1 MANGGSIKYSVGFNV
16 DKTGLNQMKAS
27 LQELLNLTKQDL
39 IKINGKATDAE
50 LDKIK
55 KSAKEVESALERAF
69 NPNLG
74 TLNVSKFN
82 QELKKLDV
90 NRIYR
95 DFSMAGQAGRNAFRN
110 ITSDILTTNMQLKQT
125 HTLLD
130 NMATTMAN
138 TIKWGVASSIMNTFT
153 GSVQQ
158 AYGYV
163 KNLDS
168 SLNDIRIVTNKS
180 ADEMAKFAI
189 QANKAAK
196 ELGAST
202 TSYTDASLIYY
213 QQGLTDAEV
222 AARAEVTLKAAN
234 VTGQS
239 ADAVSEQLTAV
250 WNGYK
255 VSAEEAEFYIDKLA
269 AVAATTASDLEELSV
284 GMSKV
289 ASAANLMG
297 VDVDQLNAQLA
308 TIVSVTRQAPESV
321 GTALKTIYARMG
333 DIEAGLDGETS
344 LDNYT
349 EKMAQMG
356 YDVLDANGK
365 LRDMGEVIEEIG
377 NNWKNMSREQQ
388 ISLSQTVAGTRQYN
402 NLLALFDNWDMYT
415 KAIET
420 SSNAAGT
427 LQEQQDIYMDRTVAH
442 LQQLRTAT
450 EDLYDSLFE
459 TKSFNNLLDGI
470 TGAVDLLG
478 NFADAIGG
486 GGNALLL
493 LGTIGTQVFSK
504 HIASGL
510 ATTIMNFQTAKENAT
525 QLSAEMEILN
535 QFDNTN
541 IDDSR
546 TQRLIEMK
554 RQQLDLTKS
563 LTIEERNI
571 SNEFIKQQN
580 ELYKEQDALQS
591 RLSSAEEL
599 YARVSGNT
607 IDLST
612 KSARD
617 SFAGINGDKG
627 TIDIEIDAM
636 ESLQQGIRDT
646 DVAYQDLHRTLI
658 QINRG
663 KAQSA
668 DLDDVA
674 FDNLKNQ
681 MDAAIDF
688 SNLKQANEK
697 DQRALNIAID
707 EYNKITNNGTN
718 IQKTNSKHIE
728 AMGAVQIA
736 YKNAVNHTT
745 EALKRTKQEILS
757 YDKSVENNQVHIE
770 TLTQR
775 WNNFI
780 KTINLRNNIQQFT
793 TLLGKIGQITSGI
806 RILSQ
811 VTEIWNNQ
819 DLSTGEK
826 ILQLTTS
833 LTMGLPMLIN
843 GVVGTIDIFNKL
855 NTTFKNTALLSQLV
869 NNIHF
874 KSIAI
879 SKAKTAQDAIA
890 LVLEQAG
897 IKLTKEEIKNLDI
910 HNARKIIKDKLSKKE
925 IQNNVAIQAST
936 KLNIIAREQE
946 NISLAKTIALKL
958 KDLALTAGPYL
969 LAIGAV
975 AGAVWLTV
983 KAYNAEADAAE
994 KAREKQ
1000 QELAESYKETKQA
1013 YDDLK
1018 SSLDKYENAKKSLD
1032 EMVEGTREWRDAVQ
1046 EVNSQVLDLIQKYPE
1061 LASAVENSNG
1071 VLSLN
1076 EDAYQQVLDTKFN
1089 QAQSQYRASLQG
1101 TNVANDAKITADAVK
1116 TARELNK
1123 IIQQDNS
1130 TSSYAA
1136 VSGASTYGSPTTQQG
1151 YIQESTSAAT
1161 VTGEQLAKVIDLTL
1175 QDSSLLGDENNFINA
1190 VTSAGVAS
1198 EEVAKALFDSQSD
1211 WKELSTQ
1218 IAANNEINKNLAQ
1231 NKYSSYLSTNKELQ
1245 ENDTYKAYQGL
1256 VTSILASKELNDTTV
1271 KSTATSKIAELS
1283 KADKRAQYQELTGV
1297 SDEELAD
1304 TNIKEITEFLIQ
1316 EEVTRLIAEN
1326 ADGILADIQQLTK
1339 SENGKNV
1346 ATFLQSGVNGF
1357 SPEQITEL
1365 EGLSE
1370 QSLTGLY
1377 DHYQDIFKEKG
1388 YADAEA
1394 FVKAFQKGLEEYDPK
1409 IYWENQLTQIRAELE
1424 DFGSS
1429 ISTLI
1434 SGGELSDD
1442 QNKALDELESKYTD
1456 LAAIQDRSS
1465 SAYLERLIQIREA
1478 LEEEQILAE
1487 QAIENAKIDELAD
1500 IKISADTNEFE
1511 EALVEIAEQDY
1522 EVLVA
1527 VKADVQSDFDA
1538 VTGVMSEM
1546 EEMASKIG
1554 DNFIVAASD
1563 LEELNDAFP
1572 GILNGIKYLND
1583 GTVQLSQES
1592 VKAAM
1597 DAAEAEVAADTQKTI
1612 QKFENQKKE
1621 LEGKRDA
1628 ARAIA
1633 NIAHKIV
1640 QGEATAADSQAQI
1653 TQALNTLKSE
1663 SSAEVSEQEQKDG
1676 INVAEQAAVSS
1687 ASMADNYG
1695 RAYQS
1700 MAEDSAKFAE
1710 IAQANLKA
1718 AEGKGS
1724 VVSAS
1729 GYTFNS
1735 FSANSD
1741 FGTVATSDKA
1751 DLTQYNNFEDNAINW
1766 EDVAT
1771 YYDNLA
1777 NSYDEALNNII
1788 GKQAELLGASTDFAK
1803 KASNISKGHG
1813 SDGSKSE
1820 KDKMDLIKDKVDIY
1834 HDLNLE
1840 IKNLSNEMNKLGKQE
1855 KKLFGRDLIDNLNE
1869 QLSIL
1874 QHQTEA
1880 YQDKIDLAKKEA
1892 SMYRS
1897 NLASQGIT
1905 FDSDGNVSNYIAAMQ
1920 GKQNYLN
1927 SLISKYN
1934 SMSETEQKNFKST
1947 IEQAKKDYDQFQKDM
1962 EYYENLM
1969 SETIPGLEEEIQDA
1983 LDKQIE
1989 IQIQKFTMEVEIR
2002 LDMAEA
2008 ERDWNEF
2015 KKKVID
2021 DIDEDDIL
2029 GNAMAKMLD
2038 FSSYYKDNG
2047 KGVVEVLTRQVND
2060 TLEQLRQIDETGT
2073 SSVYGDNKSQAMED
2087 LQTYYTELMSQ
2098 LEDVHDLVDEIRES
2112 YLDMIDEANEK
2123 FDEQIDRYETISD
2136 LIEHNMSVIELLN
2149 GDDAYDSMDK
2159 YYKMQEQ
2166 NNLKQLDF
2174 HRQEVDFWKEKME
2187 AEEEGSEAWEAYREN
2202 WQAAVTD
2209 LNEAVEKSV
2218 EDLIAKYQNTV
2229 NSIFDDLNSKLTDGK
2244 GLDYIGEE
2252 WDLINKN
2259 ADQYLDTV
2267 NSIFAVQ
2274 ELENKYLDALDNT
2287 DSISAQNKLNDLM
2300 NEQLE
2305 MLREKEKLTQYDVD
2319 RANALY
2325 EIALKEIALQDAQQ
2339 SKSQMRLRRDAQG
2352 NYSYQF
2358 VSDQDA
2364 IGQAEDELAA
2374 AQNSL
2379 YNMDKDQYR
2388 ANLDEIYEVY
2398 VEFQEK
2404 LNELYL
2410 DNTLSD
2416 IEREEQKK
2424 LLVEQYGE
2432 LINGLVEQNED
2443 IRLNLQESALM
2454 ELAEFQDTIL
2464 MEELIPQ
2471 WDSGVQAM
2479 TDKFAGEGGFIP
2491 TCQDSL
2497 IELDEAT
2504 KDYEGS
2510 LEDLE
2515 DTAGISFDE
2524 IEDGLDTN
2532 IDLTYEFIDANDEL
2546 INKYDE
2552 QIGAI
2557 QNVQDELDYLIS
2569 KYDSAKQAAEAATEA
2584 AYKYWQIQQELAAG
2598 YQGSVPGYSR
2608 GGGGDYSG
2616 GGYGGSSGNG
2626 SGSGSGKGSG
2636 SDGSGGGSGKYS
2648 GYYFVKTGD
2657 GRDGQKFTVKDNNG
2671 KTVALSISYSEV
2683 QKRFPGIPRM
2693 GEFNTGGYTGEWTN
2707 GDRDGRLAFLHQ
2719 KELVLNSEDTENI
2732 LSAVNVVRS
2741 IGGLLS
2747 SLKTSMNNRI
2757 AGLTSKFS
2765 RGNDV
2770 SNNGMTIEQKVS
2782 IEAKFEGQTE
2792 SSQIETAL
2800 MNLVNYASQHAY
2812 DTKR

>member
-1 MANGGSIKYSVGFNV
+1 MANGGSIRYSVGFDVNSA
-16 DKTGLNQMKAS
+16 DLNQLKAS
-27 LQELLNLTKQDL
+27 LQAIQKQASQVSGTGKLQKEFKEASEAAKKLEQILNSSWNSKLQQF
-39 IKINGKATDAE
+39 N
-50 LDKIK
+50 LDKVNQGINK
-55 KSAKEVESALERAF
+55 TYGSVKQLKAEMEKGGAAGTAAF
-69 NPNLG
+69 NQIASAMLNTNL
-74 TLNVSKFN
+74 
-82 QELKKLDV
+82 
-90 NRIYR
+90 
-95 DFSMAGQAGRNAFRN
+95 
-110 ITSDILTTNMQLKQT
+110 QLKQSSK
-125 HTLLD
+125 LLD
-130 NMATTMAN
+130 DMATSFAN
-138 TIKWGVASSIMNTFT
+138 TIKWGISSSVFNSMTSSIQKAWSFT
-153 GSVQQ
+153 
-158 AYGYV
+158 

-168 SLNDIRIVTNKS
+168 SLNDIRIVTDQS
-180 ADEMAKFAI
+180 AESMEEFAVS
-189 QANKAAK
+189 ANKAAK

-202 TSYTDASLIYY
+202 LDYTNAALIYY
-213 QQGLTDAEV
+213 QQGLSAEEV
-222 AARAEVTLKAAN
+222 NARAETTLKAAN
-234 VTGQS
+234 VTGQRGEE
-239 ADAVSEQLTAV
+239 VSEQLTAV

-255 VSAEEAEFYIDKLA
+255 VTAEEAELYVDKLA
-269 AVAATTASDLEELSV
+269 AVAATTASDLQELSV

-308 TIVSVTRQAPESV
+308 TIVSITRQAPESV

-356 YDVLDANGK
+356 YNVLDANGK
-365 LRDMGEVIEEIG
+365 LRDMGEVITEIG
-377 NNWKNMSREQQ
+377 ENWQNMSREQQ
-388 ISLSQTVAGTRQYN
+388 LALSQTVAGTRQYN

-415 KAIET
+415 DALNT
-420 SSNAAGT
+420 SAHAAGT
-427 LQEQQDIYMDRTVAH
+427 LQKQQDIYMESTEAH
-442 LQQLRTAT
+442 LKTLRAETQRTYDLLVDTESINPIIDLFTDALDGVNDFIEGLGGGTTALVYFGSVAANIFNKQIGEGISRQINNIKVLKENVAALKAKGDWAQAVLGPSEATVQTKQNVQLQHQAKGDSSLSLNALEKEAMYAQKTLNIQKALTQEEYAQFTAAQQEIGLKEREIEYLSAYEDIAT
-450 EDLYDSLFE
+450 
-459 TKSFNNLLDGI
+459 NLLYND
-470 TGAVDLLG
+470 
-478 NFADAIGG
+478 
-486 GGNALLL
+486 
-493 LGTIGTQVFSK
+493 K
-504 HIASGL
+504 
-510 ATTIMNFQTAKENAT
+510 ATLSEFKE
-525 QLSAEMEILN
+525 
-535 QFDNTN
+535 
-541 IDDSR
+541 
-546 TQRLIEMK
+546 
-554 RQQLDLTKS
+554 
-563 LTIEERNI
+563 
-571 SNEFIKQQN
+571 
-580 ELYKEQDALQS
+580 
-591 RLSSAEEL
+591 RLSIEQEEL
-599 YARVSGNT
+599 AVREQT
-607 IDLST
+607 LSKLNRELT
-612 KSARD
+612 
-617 SFAGINGDKG
+617 
-627 TIDIEIDAM
+627 
-636 ESLQQGIRDT
+636 
-646 DVAYQDLHRTLI
+646 VYQSI
-658 QINRG
+658 Q
-663 KAQSA
+663 
-668 DLDDVA
+668 DLDDDDTEWLFNRVTS
-674 FDNLKNQ
+674 LGQIVEKEE
-681 MDAAIDF
+681 DALILQEA
-688 SNLKQANEK
+688 SE
-697 DQRALNIAID
+697 NIASKKGLTEQQVKVILD
-707 EYNKITNNGTN
+707 AENMVLEN
-718 IQKTNSKHIE
+718 QKNT
-728 AMGAVQIA
+728 V
-736 YKNAVNHTT
+736 
-745 EALKRTKQEILS
+745 
-757 YDKSVENNQVHIE
+757 
-770 TLTQR
+770 
-775 WNNFI
+775 
-780 KTINLRNNIQQFT
+780 
-793 TLLGKIGQITSGI
+793 
-806 RILSQ
+806 SQ
-811 VTEIWNNQ
+811 VKQGIEGKKAAEEGVLQ
-819 DLSTGEK
+819 KLKEEQAAREK
-826 ILQLTTS
+826 ILQQQQQEKERQLKIQKAIQLATGGVQAATAIVGALNTGLDESATGAEKLNASFAGVSGAVAGIANMFAPGSGILIQGIFELGKGILKLT
-833 LTMGLPMLIN
+833 GLWEDLENLFKSTEERLEELNTRQKELIN
-843 GVVGTIDIFNKL
+843 TAQEYTSSKKALEKIVDEYEQLADKAGDYDKTIHNLTDAERERYNELKDTLLQYNQDALLGYNAEGEAIIKKNQGIQETIDLLKEEYEQKIKNQFVENWNDT
-855 NTTFKNTALLSQLV
+855 NTTKEKQITDAEKKVTFAESNLEDVQSSASKQ
-869 NNIHF
+869 NIE
-874 KSIAI
+874 AV
-879 SKAKTAQDAIA
+879 AKTAQQQAYSEILSVQNIFDQSNEDIQAAFTDLSAAMEKGVTEKDISKFIDVIDDTDTAQTQNVLDAA
-890 LVLEQAG
+890 F
-897 IKLTKEEIKNLDI
+897 
-910 HNARKIIKDKLSKKE
+910 RIKDSLSAYQNAVNSANDSLTQAQLELQNIQRLDSNHIFNTIKYIEKYSAE
-925 IQNNVAIQAST
+925 WTQLESLGVAGVENAVTQYIDSLELGQNGINSYEDAFAAAQSFSQSLYDVLSQVQDPEAWLSDIQNFDIYDFGTLEEYNTNVLNKVNAIVEQNKEAFANMDEEQKRAFFEAMFGFT
-936 KLNIIAREQE
+936 NIDFNDAGYATSIE
-946 NISLAKTIALKL
+946 NPFKDNPALFYQ
-958 KDLALTAGPYL
+958 G
-969 LAIGAV
+969 
-975 AGAVWLTV
+975 
-983 KAYNAEADAAE
+983 KA
-994 KAREKQ
+994 
-1000 QELAESYKETKQA
+1000 
-1013 YDDLK
+1013 
-1018 SSLDKYENAKKSLD
+1018 ENAKK
-1032 EMVEGTREWRDAVQ
+1032 
-1046 EVNSQVLDLIQKYPE
+1046 QV
-1061 LASAVENSNG
+1061 
-1071 VLSLN
+1071 
-1076 EDAYQQVLDTKFN
+1076 
-1089 QAQSQYRASLQG
+1089 
-1101 TNVANDAKITADAVK
+1101 
-1116 TARELNK
+1116 
-1123 IIQQDNS
+1123 
-1130 TSSYAA
+1130 
-1136 VSGASTYGSPTTQQG
+1136 
-1151 YIQESTSAAT
+1151 
-1161 VTGEQLAKVIDLTL
+1161 
-1175 QDSSLLGDENNFINA
+1175 
-1190 VTSAGVAS
+1190 
-1198 EEVAKALFDSQSD
+1198 
-1211 WKELSTQ
+1211 
-1218 IAANNEINKNLAQ
+1218 
-1231 NKYSSYLSTNKELQ
+1231 
-1245 ENDTYKAYQGL
+1245 
-1256 VTSILASKELNDTTV
+1256 
-1271 KSTATSKIAELS
+1271 
-1283 KADKRAQYQELTGV
+1283 
-1297 SDEELAD
+1297 
-1304 TNIKEITEFLIQ
+1304 
-1316 EEVTRLIAEN
+1316 
-1326 ADGILADIQQLTK
+1326 
-1339 SENGKNV
+1339 
-1346 ATFLQSGVNGF
+1346 
-1357 SPEQITEL
+1357 
-1365 EGLSE
+1365 
-1370 QSLTGLY
+1370 
-1377 DHYQDIFKEKG
+1377 
-1388 YADAEA
+1388 
-1394 FVKAFQKGLEEYDPK
+1394 
-1409 IYWENQLTQIRAELE
+1409 AELE
-1424 DFGSS
+1424 VA
-1429 ISTLI
+1429 ISYVN
-1434 SGGELSDD
+1434 SGEP
-1442 QNKALDELESKYTD
+1442 
-1456 LAAIQDRSS
+1456 
-1465 SAYLERLIQIREA
+1465 
-1478 LEEEQILAE
+1478 LEEEQAQALEQLKVKYEELAQIQNVNSHEYLTMLRQIRE
-1487 QAIENAKIDELAD
+1487 QEEDNAKTAIENQKRLAEEKANNLRDKVHMDYLYLQNAEALGETEKATELQAQLELDLTEFEKTMDELQNADYSLKMQIDADLASDVDDAFGLADELGNLQELIGEDLTLTFEEAQNIIKQGYGEILQGAKETTEQTIVLNKEQVNAYIEGKEEESAINRQAKIDELTTQRESLVVQKNILTA
-1500 IKISADTNEFE
+1500 KLQALKKAKVAQNAT
-1511 EALVEIAEQDY
+1511 EAAAALTEAKRQD
-1522 EVLVA
+1522 
-1527 VKADVQSDFDA
+1527 
-1538 VTGVMSEM
+1538 
-1546 EEMASKIG
+1546 
-1554 DNFIVAASD
+1554 
-1563 LEELNDAFP
+1563 EL
-1572 GILNGIKYLND
+1572 Y
-1583 GTVQLSQES
+1583 
-1592 VKAAM
+1592 
-1597 DAAEAEVAADTQKTI
+1597 
-1612 QKFENQKKE
+1612 KKE
-1621 LEGKRDA
+1621 YEAMTAELE
-1628 ARAIA
+1628 
-1633 NIAHKIV
+1633 N
-1640 QGEATAADSQAQI
+1640 
-1653 TQALNTLKSE
+1653 KSE
-1663 SSAEVSEQEQKDG
+1663 SATK
-1676 INVAEQAAVSS
+1676 
-1687 ASMADNYG
+1687 
-1695 RAYQS
+1695 
-1700 MAEDSAKFAE
+1700 AED
-1710 IAQANLKA
+1710 I
-1718 AEGKGS
+1718 
-1724 VVSAS
+1724 
-1729 GYTFNS
+1729 
-1735 FSANSD
+1735 
-1741 FGTVATSDKA
+1741 
-1751 DLTQYNNFEDNAINW
+1751 
-1766 EDVAT
+1766 
-1771 YYDNLA
+1771 
-1777 NSYDEALNNII
+1777 DEALFNSLGAMYEQDSTNQQ
-1788 GKQAELLGASTDFAK
+1788 QAEIDATNIQRQEIESRLKNVYALHNAYTNLAKQIKLAPSGQEHPPTEKFDLAGGGTVSITGSETVEGTGDYTYEELTEATLSQFFDDSELTQKFQNTVDALIDATESSIEGIDNQLGAIDAGIAALKSAGSSLNKYQKDLAAK
-1803 KASNISKGHG
+1803 KDSSGG
-1813 SDGSKSE
+1813 G
-1820 KDKMDLIKDKVDIY
+1820 KDKQDMDLIKDKVDIY

-1947 IEQAKKDYDQFQKDM
+1947 VEQAKKDYDQFKKDM

-2047 KGVVEVLTRQVND
+2047 KGVIEVLTRQVND

-2202 WQAAVTD
+2202 WQEAVAD

-2218 EDLIAKYQNTV
+2218 ENLIAKYQNIV

-2358 VSDQDA
+2358 VSDQEA

-2557 QNVQDELDYLIS
+2557 QNVQDELDYLIG
-2569 KYDSAKQAAEAATEA
+2569 KYQEAKREAEAATEA
-2584 AYKYWQIQQELAAG
+2584 AYKYWQVQKDLAAG

-2616 GGYGGSSGNG
+2616 GGYGSSSDGGSNSNSNSGKTSSNKNAGITIEHTGEHYDGKTGERYPLYSARKNG
-2626 SGSGSGKGSG
+2626 SLVSGSIGLSREEMRK
-2636 SDGSGGGSGKYS
+2636 KY
-2648 GYYFVKTGD
+2648 
-2657 GRDGQKFTVKDNNG
+2657 
-2671 KTVALSISYSEV
+2671 
-2683 QKRFPGIPRM
+2683 PGVS
-2693 GEFNTGGYTGEWTN
+2693 FASGGYTGEWMN
-2707 GDRDGRLAFLHQ
+2707 GSKDGRLAVLHQ
-2719 KELVLNSEDTENI
+2719 KELVLNSEDTKNI
-2732 LSAVNVVRS
+2732 LSAVDIVRS
-2741 IGGLLS
+2741 IGA
-2747 SLKTSMNNRI
+2747 SMRDRI
-2757 AGLTSKFS
+2757 NSLTSKF
-2765 RGNDV
+2765 NNNNNIT
-2770 SNNGMTIEQKVS
+2770 NNGMTIEQKVS

>member
-1 MANGGSIKYSVGFNV
+1 MANGGSIRYSVGFDVNST
-16 DKTGLNQMKAS
+16 DLNQLKAS
-27 LQELLNLTKQDL
+27 LQAIQKQASQVSGTGKLQKEFKEASEAAKKLEQILNSSWNSKLQQF
-39 IKINGKATDAE
+39 N
-50 LDKIK
+50 LDKVNQGINK
-55 KSAKEVESALERAF
+55 TYGSVKQLKAEMEKGGAAGTAAF
-69 NPNLG
+69 NQIASAMLNTNL
-74 TLNVSKFN
+74 
-82 QELKKLDV
+82 
-90 NRIYR
+90 
-95 DFSMAGQAGRNAFRN
+95 
-110 ITSDILTTNMQLKQT
+110 QLKQSSK
-125 HTLLD
+125 LLD
-130 NMATTMAN
+130 DMATSFAN
-138 TIKWGVASSIMNTFT
+138 TIKWGISSSVFNSMTSSIQKAWSFT
-153 GSVQQ
+153 
-158 AYGYV
+158 

-168 SLNDIRIVTNKS
+168 SLNDIRIVTDQS
-180 ADEMAKFAI
+180 AESMEEFAI
-189 QANKAAK
+189 SANKAAK

-202 TSYTDASLIYY
+202 LDYTNAALIYY
-213 QQGLTDAEV
+213 QQGLSAEEV
-222 AARAEVTLKAAN
+222 NARAETTLKAAN
-234 VTGQS
+234 VTGQRGEE
-239 ADAVSEQLTAV
+239 VSEQLTAV

-255 VSAEEAEFYIDKLA
+255 VTAEEAELYVDKLA
-269 AVAATTASDLEELSV
+269 AVAATTASDLQELSV

-308 TIVSVTRQAPESV
+308 TIVSITRQAPESV

-344 LDNYT
+344 LGSYT

-356 YDVLDANGK
+356 YNVLDANGK
-365 LRDMGEVIEEIG
+365 LRDMGEVITEIG
-377 NNWKNMSREQQ
+377 ENWQNMSREQQ
-388 ISLSQTVAGTRQYN
+388 LALSQTVAGTRQYN

-415 KAIET
+415 DALNT
-420 SSNAAGT
+420 SAHAAGT
-427 LQEQQDIYMDRTVAH
+427 LQKQQDIYMESTEAH
-442 LQQLRTAT
+442 LKTLRAETQRTYDLLVDTESINPIIDLFTDALDGVNDFIEGLGGGTTALVYFGSVAANIFNKQIGEGISRQINNIKVLKENLAALKAKGDWAQAVLGPNEATAQTKQNVQLQHQAKGDGSLSLNALEKEATYAQKTLNIQKALTQEEYAQFTAAQQEIGIKEREIEYLEQYKNIAINVLDVENAT
-450 EDLYDSLFE
+450 LKTFQERLQIEQSALNKENDSLE
-459 TKSFNNLLDGI
+459 QLERSFKLYQEGADMFGFNDLSQEIYEVESALDSVFTEQHKMQLSQEELNALDNINLAILEGKEIQEKDINIVLEAQKRIRDDQVKQVELIKQGI
-470 TGAVDLLG
+470 TG
-478 NFADAIGG
+478 
-486 GGNALLL
+486 
-493 LGTIGTQVFSK
+493 K
-504 HIASGL
+504 IA
-510 ATTIMNFQTAKENAT
+510 AEN
-525 QLSAEMEILN
+525 
-535 QFDNTN
+535 
-541 IDDSR
+541 
-546 TQRLIEMK
+546 
-554 RQQLDLTKS
+554 
-563 LTIEERNI
+563 
-571 SNEFIKQQN
+571 
-580 ELYKEQDALQS
+580 
-591 RLSSAEEL
+591 
-599 YARVSGNT
+599 G
-607 IDLST
+607 
-612 KSARD
+612 
-617 SFAGINGDKG
+617 
-627 TIDIEIDAM
+627 
-636 ESLQQGIRDT
+636 
-646 DVAYQDLHRTLI
+646 
-658 QINRG
+658 
-663 KAQSA
+663 
-668 DLDDVA
+668 
-674 FDNLKNQ
+674 
-681 MDAAIDF
+681 
-688 SNLKQANEK
+688 
-697 DQRALNIAID
+697 
-707 EYNKITNNGTN
+707 
-718 IQKTNSKHIE
+718 
-728 AMGAVQIA
+728 
-736 YKNAVNHTT
+736 TT
-745 EALKRTKQEILS
+745 EALKREQAA
-757 YDKSVENNQVHIE
+757 
-770 TLTQR
+770 R
-775 WNNFI
+775 
-780 KTINLRNNIQQFT
+780 
-793 TLLGKIGQITSGI
+793 
-806 RILSQ
+806 
-811 VTEIWNNQ
+811 
-819 DLSTGEK
+819 EK
-826 ILQLTTS
+826 ILQQQQAEKEKQLQIQKAIQLATGGIQAATAIVGALNTGLDETANGAEKANAAFAGVSGAVSGIANMLAPGSGILVQGVFELAKGVLKLT
-833 LTMGLPMLIN
+833 GLWEGLENLFKSTEERLEELNTRQKELIN
-843 GVVGTIDIFNKL
+843 TAQEYISSKKALEEIVDEYEQLADKAGDYDKAIHNLTDAERERYNELKDTL
-855 NTTFKNTALLSQLV
+855 LQYNQDALL
-869 NNIHF
+869 
-874 KSIAI
+874 
-879 SKAKTAQDAIA
+879 
-890 LVLEQAG
+890 G
-897 IKLTKEEIKNLDI
+897 
-910 HNARKIIKDKLSKKE
+910 
-925 IQNNVAIQAST
+925 
-936 KLNIIAREQE
+936 
-946 NISLAKTIALKL
+946 
-958 KDLALTAGPYL
+958 
-969 LAIGAV
+969 
-975 AGAVWLTV
+975 
-983 KAYNAEADAAE
+983 YNAEGEAIIKKNQGIQETIDLLKEEYEQKIKNQFVENWNDTNATKEKQITDAEKKVTSAESNLEGIQSNASKQNIEAVAKTTQQQAYNEIKGVQYIFDESNEEIQKAFTDLSAAMEKGITEKDIGKFIDVIDDTDTAQTQNVLDAAFRIKDSLSAYQNAVNSANDSLTQAQLELQNVQRLDSNHIFNTIKYIE
-994 KAREKQ
+994 KYSAEWTQ
-1000 QELAESYKETKQA
+1000 LESLGVAGVENAVTQYIDSLELGQNGINSYEDAFAAAQSFSQSLYDVLSQIQDPEAWLSDIQNFDIYDFGTLEEYNTNVLNKINAIVEQNKEAFANMDEEQKRAFFEAMFGFTNIDFNDAGYATSIENPFKDNPALFYQGKA
-1013 YDDLK
+1013 
-1018 SSLDKYENAKKSLD
+1018 ENAKK
-1032 EMVEGTREWRDAVQ
+1032 
-1046 EVNSQVLDLIQKYPE
+1046 QV
-1061 LASAVENSNG
+1061 
-1071 VLSLN
+1071 
-1076 EDAYQQVLDTKFN
+1076 
-1089 QAQSQYRASLQG
+1089 
-1101 TNVANDAKITADAVK
+1101 
-1116 TARELNK
+1116 
-1123 IIQQDNS
+1123 
-1130 TSSYAA
+1130 
-1136 VSGASTYGSPTTQQG
+1136 
-1151 YIQESTSAAT
+1151 
-1161 VTGEQLAKVIDLTL
+1161 
-1175 QDSSLLGDENNFINA
+1175 
-1190 VTSAGVAS
+1190 
-1198 EEVAKALFDSQSD
+1198 
-1211 WKELSTQ
+1211 
-1218 IAANNEINKNLAQ
+1218 
-1231 NKYSSYLSTNKELQ
+1231 
-1245 ENDTYKAYQGL
+1245 
-1256 VTSILASKELNDTTV
+1256 
-1271 KSTATSKIAELS
+1271 
-1283 KADKRAQYQELTGV
+1283 
-1297 SDEELAD
+1297 
-1304 TNIKEITEFLIQ
+1304 
-1316 EEVTRLIAEN
+1316 
-1326 ADGILADIQQLTK
+1326 
-1339 SENGKNV
+1339 
-1346 ATFLQSGVNGF
+1346 
-1357 SPEQITEL
+1357 
-1365 EGLSE
+1365 
-1370 QSLTGLY
+1370 
-1377 DHYQDIFKEKG
+1377 
-1388 YADAEA
+1388 
-1394 FVKAFQKGLEEYDPK
+1394 
-1409 IYWENQLTQIRAELE
+1409 AELE
-1424 DFGSS
+1424 VA
-1429 ISTLI
+1429 ISYVN
-1434 SGGELSDD
+1434 SGEP
-1442 QNKALDELESKYTD
+1442 
-1456 LAAIQDRSS
+1456 
-1465 SAYLERLIQIREA
+1465 
-1478 LEEEQILAE
+1478 LEEEQAQALE
-1487 QAIENAKIDELAD
+1487 QLKVKYEELTQIQDVNSHEYLQKLRQIREQEEDNAKLAIENEKKINEEKAKNLHETIQSRYAAYEAAQGRGDTRAAREIQAQLELDLTEFEKTMDELQNADYSLQMQIEADLASDVEDAFGLADELGNLQELIGEDLTLTFEEAQNIIKQGYGEILQGAKETAEQSIVLNKEQVNAYIEGKQQEIDSAKKAKIDELTLQRE
-1500 IKISADTNEFE
+1500 S
-1511 EALVEIAEQDY
+1511 
-1522 EVLVA
+1522 LVA
-1527 VKADVQSDFDA
+1527 QKTALTSKLTALQSALSTEDA
-1538 VTGVMSEM
+1538 
-1546 EEMASKIG
+1546 A
-1554 DNFIVAASD
+1554 
-1563 LEELNDAFP
+1563 
-1572 GILNGIKYLND
+1572 
-1583 GTVQLSQES
+1583 
-1592 VKAAM
+1592 KAA
-1597 DAAEAEVAADTQKTI
+1597 AFLQ
-1612 QKFENQKKE
+1612 
-1621 LEGKRDA
+1621 DA
-1628 ARAIA
+1628 AR
-1633 NIAHKIV
+1633 
-1640 QGEATAADSQAQI
+1640 
-1653 TQALNTLKSE
+1653 
-1663 SSAEVSEQEQKDG
+1663 SEQEYQNELTLLKSKLTSTSEGAVEEENINKELFNSLGGMYETNSENLQQSEIDATDIQAQEINTRISNANKLYNAYKSVGAAVKESETGEVSTPFADGKAEGGGSTSVTGSKDAEGTGNYSITDFSVQSLKEQGLINESNEKTEAFNNTLEALINSTETQIEGLDNQIGAIDAGIAALKSAGSSLNKYQKD
-1676 INVAEQAAVSS
+1676 
-1687 ASMADNYG
+1687 
-1695 RAYQS
+1695 
-1700 MAEDSAKFAE
+1700 
-1710 IAQANLKA
+1710 
-1718 AEGKGS
+1718 
-1724 VVSAS
+1724 
-1729 GYTFNS
+1729 
-1735 FSANSD
+1735 
-1741 FGTVATSDKA
+1741 
-1751 DLTQYNNFEDNAINW
+1751 
-1766 EDVAT
+1766 
-1771 YYDNLA
+1771 LA
-1777 NSYDEALNNII
+1777 
-1788 GKQAELLGASTDFAK
+1788 AK
-1803 KASNISKGHG
+1803 KDSSGG
-1813 SDGSKSE
+1813 G
-1820 KDKMDLIKDKVDIY
+1820 KDKQDMDLIKDKVDIY

-1947 IEQAKKDYDQFQKDM
+1947 VEQAKKDYEQFKKDM

-2202 WQAAVTD
+2202 WQAAVAD

-2364 IGQAEDELAA
+2364 IGQAEDELTA

-2524 IEDGLDTN
+2524 IEDGLDVN
-2532 IDLTYEFIDANDEL
+2532 IDLTYDFIDANDEL

-2608 GGGGDYSG
+2608 GGSGDYSG
-2616 GGYGGSSGNG
+2616 GGYGGSSDGGSNSNSNSSSNSGKTSSNKNAGITIEHTGEHYDGKTGERYPLYSARKNG
-2626 SGSGSGKGSG
+2626 SLVSGAIGLSREEMRK
-2636 SDGSGGGSGKYS
+2636 KY
-2648 GYYFVKTGD
+2648 
-2657 GRDGQKFTVKDNNG
+2657 
-2671 KTVALSISYSEV
+2671 
-2683 QKRFPGIPRM
+2683 PGVS
-2693 GEFNTGGYTGEWTN
+2693 FASGGYTGEWMN
-2707 GDRDGRLAFLHQ
+2707 GSKDGRLAVLHQ
-2719 KELVLNSEDTENI
+2719 KELVLNSEDTKNI
-2732 LSAVNVVRS
+2732 LSAVDIVRS
-2741 IGGLLS
+2741 IGA
-2747 SLKTSMNNRI
+2747 SMRDRI
-2757 AGLTSKFS
+2757 NSLTSKF
-2765 RGNDV
+2765 NNNNNIT
-2770 SNNGMTIEQKVS
+2770 NNGMVIEQKVS

>member
-1 MANGGSIKYSVGFNV
+1 MATNGGSINYTVKYNI

-27 LQELLNLTKQDL
+27 LQEILNLTHGDL
-39 IKINGKATDAE
+39 IKINSKATQEDLKRIQA
-50 LDKIK
+50 
-55 KSAKEVESALERAF
+55 SAKEVESALERAF

-90 NRIYR
+90 NRIYK
-95 DFSMAGQAGRNAFRN
+95 DFNMAGQAGRNAFRN

-138 TIKWGVASSIMNTFT
+138 TIKWGVASSVMNTFT

-180 ADEMAKFAI
+180 ADEMAKFAV

-255 VSAEEAEFYIDKLA
+255 VSAEEAELYIDKLA

-344 LDNYT
+344 LSNYT
-349 EKMAQMG
+349 EQMAQMG
-356 YDVLDANGK
+356 YDVLDVNGK

-420 SSNAAGT
+420 SGNAAGT

-459 TKSFNNLLDGI
+459 TDSFNDVIDGV
-470 TGAVDLLG
+470 AKLVEMFS

-486 GGNALLL
+486 GGNALLA
-493 LGTIGTQVFSK
+493 LGAIGTQVFSK
-504 HIASGL
+504 QIASGL
-510 ATTIMNFQTAKENAT
+510 AVSIQNMKTAKENAAKLQAELELT
-525 QLSAEMEILN
+525 KQIGSIDKLDIRTKQLV
-535 QFDNTN
+535 
-541 IDDSR
+541 
-546 TQRLIEMK
+546 EMK
-554 RQQLDLTKS
+554 EQFLALGKNVTN
-563 LTIEERNI
+563 EEREL
-571 SNEFIKQQN
+571 SNELIRQTN
-580 ELYKEQDALQS
+580 ELFKQQDALEKRKSDFADVYQRMTGVVGADPEKMS
-591 RLSSAEEL
+591 KLDKENAKADLNYQKNSFTDMSNKVSEL
-599 YARVSGNT
+599 EKYAN
-607 IDLST
+607 
-612 KSARD
+612 
-617 SFAGINGDKG
+617 
-627 TIDIEIDAM
+627 IEKEIF
-636 ESLQQGIRDT
+636 SLKNRE
-646 DVAYQDLHRTLI
+646 QDLEQKIVKEQEKGNEASKEKLKNLKEQLELTQKQINKAIKEDVRTLNPKEAI
-658 QINRG
+658 SELKGQIKDGFFTDEQSEKLNKAFNTFNTHVRG
-663 KAQSA
+663 LSKGSQKYRDEVNSLAKIISSVLKVSIEDVDRAIKLVDEDFKQSK
-668 DLDDVA
+668 
-674 FDNLKNQ
+674 KN
-681 MDAAIDF
+681 
-688 SNLKQANEK
+688 
-697 DQRALNIAID
+697 
-707 EYNKITNNGTN
+707 
-718 IQKTNSKHIE
+718 IE
-728 AMGAVQIA
+728 EDINTLRGQF
-736 YKNAVNHTT
+736 N
-745 EALKRTKQEILS
+745 
-757 YDKSVENNQVHIE
+757 
-770 TLTQR
+770 TLTQSIDFK
-775 WNNFI
+775 NILQGTMQMVSALGQFASAL
-780 KTINLRNNIQQFT
+780 KT
-793 TLLGKIGQITSGI
+793 
-806 RILSQ
+806 LSQ
-811 VTEIWNNQ
+811 LDDIWNNESL
-819 DLSTGEK
+819 DSGEK
-826 ILQLTTS
+826 FLQIIQS
-833 LTMGLPMLIN
+833 LGFALPMLTNSVTMFIKSGKDVSELLIKGAN
-843 GVVGTIDIFNKL
+843 NLLASNAAVKL
-855 NTTFKNTALLSQLV
+855 FAKSSITAGSSVTTFS
-869 NNIHF
+869 
-874 KSIAI
+874 
-879 SKAKTAQDAIA
+879 
-890 LVLEQAG
+890 
-897 IKLTKEEIKNLDI
+897 
-910 HNARKIIKDKLSKKE
+910 
-925 IQNNVAIQAST
+925 
-936 KLNIIAREQE
+936 
-946 NISLAKTIALKL
+946 
-958 KDLALTAGPYL
+958 
-969 LAIGAV
+969 GAV
-975 AGAVWLTV
+975 AALGTALGSILVAALPYIAVLGVLGVAIWKSV
-983 KAYNAEADAAE
+983 KAYNADADAAKAAAVAQDHATEAAKRATAAYDELKDAVGEYQELVKGMQELDKSTQDYADSLEQANE
-994 KAREKQ
+994 KAMELIRSNSDLAKYAERNKDTGLITFKGHEEEVLKQ
-1000 QELAESYKETKQA
+1000 IKNSANLAAATKDIATVDNNIAQLNSDRTNLIRKETLGYNYVDSEGNPSFKQMSNQQLADVINYINDNNGAWTRDELKNISSLEGNEELIDSIWAANEAISELANKTADLDITNKLLLEESLRDSLLTDDTIANMTAEQQNTIAVLYAEDLTPEDEQRVKEEAKANWYQDKAFGGGNEDQVHSEYAKAMGYTVAKDKIGDKAIYLNADGESITVEDDVAREYLAQLETVEKLKDYNTKNLELLKSGIEKLSSDDSITNALLDFTGDKNLNAENLTAEMVKEIESQIGNGQLASSLSNITAEEWSALGFKNADDYIDSLTKQLDNFDWNTA
-1013 YDDLK
+1013 FDNSIAKIEGKLEEASNAIDKLRKGDELSSEEITALENEFPDLAKIWDK
-1018 SSLDKYENAKKSLD
+1018 SSQEYLETLEKIREAHEDALSETMQERAEKSWESADKALSDYQTSLDKFNSSTGDKKKTAEVELVANTEVLNDQLEDFFQNQYELEVSITDDLLTDVDNIITAAEHLQ
-1032 EMVEGTREWRDAVQ
+1032 TAVSSIGDGFKIAA
-1046 EVNSQVLDLIQKYPE
+1046 EDSEALFEIFPE
-1061 LASAVENSNG
+1061 LAHNAEVLADGTIQLDQAVVSEVLKNNG
-1071 VLSLN
+1071 IEIDSDKEV
-1076 EDAYQQVLDTKFN
+1076 V
-1089 QAQSQYRASLQG
+1089 
-1101 TNVANDAKITADAVK
+1101 
-1116 TARELNK
+1116 RES
-1123 IIQQDNS
+1123 I
-1130 TSSYAA
+1130 
-1136 VSGASTYGSPTTQQG
+1136 
-1151 YIQESTSAAT
+1151 
-1161 VTGEQLAKVIDLTL
+1161 
-1175 QDSSLLGDENNFINA
+1175 
-1190 VTSAGVAS
+1190 
-1198 EEVAKALFDSQSD
+1198 
-1211 WKELSTQ
+1211 
-1218 IAANNEINKNLAQ
+1218 KNR
-1231 NKYSSYLSTNKELQ
+1231 
-1245 ENDTYKAYQGL
+1245 
-1256 VTSILASKELNDTTV
+1256 
-1271 KSTATSKIAELS
+1271 IAELEA
-1283 KADKRAQYQELTGV
+1283 KKETALAQLETVRNTAAQDL
-1297 SDEELAD
+1297 D
-1304 TNIKEITEFLIQ
+1304 IQ
-1316 EEVTRLIAEN
+1316 E
-1326 ADGILADIQQLTK
+1326 ILG
-1339 SENGKNV
+1339 E
-1346 ATFLQSGVNGF
+1346 
-1357 SPEQITEL
+1357 
-1365 EGLSE
+1365 
-1370 QSLTGLY
+1370 
-1377 DHYQDIFKEKG
+1377 G
-1388 YADAEA
+1388 YAEWEKYKTEVDGAAAQDEVLNSANATTAIIDNWAAREQAAIDYAETA
-1394 FVKAFQKGLEEYDPK
+1394 VAAIEAEKTGQVPPAQIQSSNYNVTSSIETQNTTEEVEKTADEANEILK
-1409 IYWENQLTQIRAELE
+1409 KNLE
-1424 DFGSS
+1424 DFLQNNVDSYEKQ
-1429 ISTLI
+1429 IA
-1434 SGGELSDD
+1434 ELTS
-1442 QNKALDELESKYTD
+1442 ALGNLNYETTKGVKK
-1456 LAAIQDRSS
+1456 
-1465 SAYLERLIQIREA
+1465 
-1478 LEEEQILAE
+1478 
-1487 QAIENAKIDELAD
+1487 AIEERD
-1500 IKISADTNEFE
+1500 
-1511 EALVEIAEQDY
+1511 
-1522 EVLVA
+1522 
-1527 VKADVQSDFDA
+1527 
-1538 VTGVMSEM
+1538 
-1546 EEMASKIG
+1546 
-1554 DNFIVAASD
+1554 
-1563 LEELNDAFP
+1563 
-1572 GILNGIKYLND
+1572 
-1583 GTVQLSQES
+1583 
-1592 VKAAM
+1592 
-1597 DAAEAEVAADTQKTI
+1597 
-1612 QKFENQKKE
+1612 KE
-1621 LEGKRDA
+1621 
-1628 ARAIA
+1628 
-1633 NIAHKIV
+1633 
-1640 QGEATAADSQAQI
+1640 
-1653 TQALNTLKSE
+1653 
-1663 SSAEVSEQEQKDG
+1663 
-1676 INVAEQAAVSS
+1676 
-1687 ASMADNYG
+1687 
-1695 RAYQS
+1695 
-1700 MAEDSAKFAE
+1700 
-1710 IAQANLKA
+1710 
-1718 AEGKGS
+1718 
-1724 VVSAS
+1724 
-1729 GYTFNS
+1729 
-1735 FSANSD
+1735 
-1741 FGTVATSDKA
+1741 
-1751 DLTQYNNFEDNAINW
+1751 
-1766 EDVAT
+1766 
-1771 YYDNLA
+1771 
-1777 NSYDEALNNII
+1777 
-1788 GKQAELLGASTDFAK
+1788 
-1803 KASNISKGHG
+1803 KASENK
-1813 SDGSKSE
+1813 
-1820 KDKMDLIKDKVDIY
+1820 KDTMDLIKDQVDIY

-1947 IEQAKKDYDQFQKDM
+1947 VEQAKKDYDQFQKDM

-1983 LDKQIE
+1983 LDRQIE

-2047 KGVVEVLTRQVND
+2047 KGVIEVLTRQVND

-2098 LEDVHDLVDEIRES
+2098 LENVHDLVDEIRES

-2218 EDLIAKYQNTV
+2218 ENLIAKYQNTV

-2358 VSDQDA
+2358 VSDQEA

-2471 WDSGVQAM
+2471 WDSGVQTM

-2584 AYKYWQIQQELAAG
+2584 AYKYWQVQQELAAG

-2608 GGGGDYSG
+2608 GGSGGYSG
-2616 GGYGGSSGNG
+2616 GGYGSSSDGGSNSNSNSSSNSGKTSSNKNAGITIEHTGEHYDGKTGERYPLYSARKNG
-2626 SGSGSGKGSG
+2626 SLVSGSIGLSREEMRK
-2636 SDGSGGGSGKYS
+2636 KY
-2648 GYYFVKTGD
+2648 
-2657 GRDGQKFTVKDNNG
+2657 
-2671 KTVALSISYSEV
+2671 
-2683 QKRFPGIPRM
+2683 PGVS
-2693 GEFNTGGYTGEWTN
+2693 FASGGYTGEWMN
-2707 GDRDGRLAFLHQ
+2707 GSKDGRLAVLHQ
-2719 KELVLNSEDTENI
+2719 KELVLNSEDTKNI
-2732 LSAVNVVRS
+2732 LSAVDIVRS
-2741 IGGLLS
+2741 IGA
-2747 SLKTSMNNRI
+2747 SMRDRI
-2757 AGLTSKFS
+2757 NSLTSKF
-2765 RGNDV
+2765 NNNNNIT
-2770 SNNGMTIEQKVS
+2770 NNGMTIEQKVS

>member
-1 MANGGSIKYSVGFNV
+1 MANGGSIRYSVGFDVNST
-16 DKTGLNQMKAS
+16 DLNQLKAS
-27 LQELLNLTKQDL
+27 LQAIQKQASQVSGTGKLQKEFKEASEAAKKLEQILNSSWNSKLQQF
-39 IKINGKATDAE
+39 N
-50 LDKIK
+50 LDK
-55 KSAKEVESALERAF
+55 V
-69 NPNLG
+69 
-74 TLNVSKFN
+74 N
-82 QELKKLDV
+82 QGINKTYGSVKQLKAEMEKGGA
-90 NRIYR
+90 
-95 DFSMAGQAGRNAFRN
+95 AGAAAYNQIA
-110 ITSDILTTNMQLKQT
+110 SSLLTTNLQLRQSNK
-125 HTLLD
+125 LLD
-130 NMATTMAN
+130 DMATSFAN
-138 TIKWGVASSIMNTFT
+138 TVKWGISSSIFNSMTSSIQKAWSFT
-153 GSVQQ
+153 
-158 AYGYV
+158 

-168 SLNDIRIVTNKS
+168 SLNDIRIVTDQS
-180 ADEMAKFAI
+180 AESMEEFAVS
-189 QANKAAK
+189 ANKAAK

-202 TSYTDASLIYY
+202 LDYTNAALIYY
-213 QQGLTDAEV
+213 QQGLSAEEV
-222 AARAEVTLKAAN
+222 NARAETTLKAAN
-234 VTGQS
+234 VTGQRGEE
-239 ADAVSEQLTAV
+239 VSEQLTAV

-255 VSAEEAEFYIDKLA
+255 VTAEEAELYVDKLA
-269 AVAATTASDLEELSV
+269 AVAARTASDLQELSV

-308 TIVSVTRQAPESV
+308 TIVSITRQAPESV

-344 LDNYT
+344 LDGYT

-356 YDVLDANGK
+356 YNVLDANGK
-365 LRDMGEVIEEIG
+365 LRDMGEVITEIG
-377 NNWKNMSREQQ
+377 ENWQNMSREQQ
-388 ISLSQTVAGTRQYN
+388 LALSQTVAGTRQYN

-415 KAIET
+415 DALNT
-420 SSNAAGT
+420 SAHAAGT
-427 LQEQQDIYMDRTVAH
+427 LQKQQDIYMESTEAH
-442 LQQLRTAT
+442 LKTLRAETQRT
-450 EDLYDSLFE
+450 YDLLFNQEVINGFVDVFSDSLGVLNDFI
-459 TKSFNNLLDGI
+459 DG
-470 TGAVDLLG
+470 L
-478 NFADAIGG
+478 GG
-486 GGNALLL
+486 GGKALTYLGSIAAQVFNKQISQGILKAKQSFDLFKANMQGEDFVNNLIGQGVASFNKQNNTGIQDNSAGYKAQLEAAKQVFEVRRGLTQEQYQETLEINKQIGLSAQKVAKLQEEKNIININKDALRLMKIDESATADIVKSRVEKQKDNLAVVKNQLFAIREIQFLNNQVAAGDKLSIEDNELLLEQKKGVVEALREYYRITQQIDLSDDELEAKWEEICNNIKTGNLDLQKTGAILTTLQTQEQSINTAISTGLALIRAKDPELAQELETELKKLEALKQQNAEYAKQGQTGINTQKLVKGASAATGAIMALNGAISAFTDETASAEQKSHALGSTFGGIAMAVLPAISTLGPWGMALGAVVSILSTLVFSLDGVEDAFKTNEERLEELTAAQKDYISATQEFASSKKSLEEVADEYEELSAKAGEYDSTIENLTEEERKRYNELKDTILQNNADALLGYNAEGEAILKKNQGIQETIDL
-493 LGTIGTQVFSK
+493 LEKEYELKVRNQAVENWNNVKDIHEDQVQEAQNSVNYLKDKSETYTKEDLKIDNNLAFDNISYAKTVFDENIQGIIDELETKVRNGEASLAELDEFINTIRTTDTAQTENVLEAARKIRDNIAFLNDPEEAIKAAELELQNAQKFNSEILLNTIKYVDGYNTEYNKLKELGFSNLETMVNSYVESVQYDENADVTSYEDAARVTKEYLDNLYSLLEGVENPEEWVKDLQDFNVLNFNTLDDYNQAVIDKMNSLLDENKEVFANMKDEQKQAILSALFGVSDITFK
-504 HIASGL
+504 DGDITSFKSPYEDNEQQFYKDKYNTAQSNIKNIDSGL
-510 ATTIMNFQTAKENAT
+510 DALLSDKELDET
-525 QLSAEMEILN
+525 QL
-535 QFDNTN
+535 
-541 IDDSR
+541 
-546 TQRLIEMK
+546 QRLDGLSKKYEELGQIQDKNSHEYLAMLRQIREQEEDNAKLAIENEK
-554 RQQLDLTKS
+554 KINEEKAKNLQETIQSRYAAYEAAQGRGDTRAAREIQAQLELDLT
-563 LTIEERNI
+563 
-571 SNEFIKQQN
+571 EFEKTMDELQN
-580 ELYKEQDALQS
+580 ADY
-591 RLSSAEEL
+591 
-599 YARVSGNT
+599 
-607 IDLST
+607 
-612 KSARD
+612 
-617 SFAGINGDKG
+617 
-627 TIDIEIDAM
+627 
-636 ESLQQGIRDT
+636 SLQM
-646 DVAYQDLHRTLI
+646 
-658 QINRG
+658 QIE
-663 KAQSA
+663 A
-668 DLDDVA
+668 DLASDVEDA
-674 FDNLKNQ
+674 FGLADELGNL
-681 MDAAIDF
+681 
-688 SNLKQANEK
+688 
-697 DQRALNIAID
+697 
-707 EYNKITNNGTN
+707 
-718 IQKTNSKHIE
+718 
-728 AMGAVQIA
+728 
-736 YKNAVNHTT
+736 
-745 EALKRTKQEILS
+745 
-757 YDKSVENNQVHIE
+757 
-770 TLTQR
+770 
-775 WNNFI
+775 
-780 KTINLRNNIQQFT
+780 
-793 TLLGKIGQITSGI
+793 
-806 RILSQ
+806 
-811 VTEIWNNQ
+811 
-819 DLSTGEK
+819 
-826 ILQLTTS
+826 
-833 LTMGLPMLIN
+833 
-843 GVVGTIDIFNKL
+843 
-855 NTTFKNTALLSQLV
+855 
-869 NNIHF
+869 
-874 KSIAI
+874 
-879 SKAKTAQDAIA
+879 
-890 LVLEQAG
+890 
-897 IKLTKEEIKNLDI
+897 
-910 HNARKIIKDKLSKKE
+910 
-925 IQNNVAIQAST
+925 
-936 KLNIIAREQE
+936 
-946 NISLAKTIALKL
+946 
-958 KDLALTAGPYL
+958 
-969 LAIGAV
+969 
-975 AGAVWLTV
+975 
-983 KAYNAEADAAE
+983 
-994 KAREKQ
+994 
-1000 QELAESYKETKQA
+1000 QEL
-1013 YDDLK
+1013 
-1018 SSLDKYENAKKSLD
+1018 
-1032 EMVEGTREWRDAVQ
+1032 
-1046 EVNSQVLDLIQKYPE
+1046 I
-1061 LASAVENSNG
+1061 
-1071 VLSLN
+1071 
-1076 EDAYQQVLDTKFN
+1076 
-1089 QAQSQYRASLQG
+1089 
-1101 TNVANDAKITADAVK
+1101 
-1116 TARELNK
+1116 
-1123 IIQQDNS
+1123 
-1130 TSSYAA
+1130 
-1136 VSGASTYGSPTTQQG
+1136 
-1151 YIQESTSAAT
+1151 
-1161 VTGEQLAKVIDLTL
+1161 GEDLTL
-1175 QDSSLLGDENNFINA
+1175 
-1190 VTSAGVAS
+1190 T
-1198 EEVAKALFDSQSD
+1198 
-1211 WKELSTQ
+1211 
-1218 IAANNEINKNLAQ
+1218 
-1231 NKYSSYLSTNKELQ
+1231 
-1245 ENDTYKAYQGL
+1245 
-1256 VTSILASKELNDTTV
+1256 
-1271 KSTATSKIAELS
+1271 
-1283 KADKRAQYQELTGV
+1283 
-1297 SDEELAD
+1297 
-1304 TNIKEITEFLIQ
+1304 
-1316 EEVTRLIAEN
+1316 
-1326 ADGILADIQQLTK
+1326 
-1339 SENGKNV
+1339 
-1346 ATFLQSGVNGF
+1346 
-1357 SPEQITEL
+1357 
-1365 EGLSE
+1365 
-1370 QSLTGLY
+1370 
-1377 DHYQDIFKEKG
+1377 
-1388 YADAEA
+1388 
-1394 FVKAFQKGLEEYDPK
+1394 
-1409 IYWENQLTQIRAELE
+1409 
-1424 DFGSS
+1424 
-1429 ISTLI
+1429 
-1434 SGGELSDD
+1434 
-1442 QNKALDELESKYTD
+1442 
-1456 LAAIQDRSS
+1456 
-1465 SAYLERLIQIREA
+1465 
-1478 LEEEQILAE
+1478 
-1487 QAIENAKIDELAD
+1487 
-1500 IKISADTNEFE
+1500 FE
-1511 EALVEIAEQDY
+1511 EAQNIIKQGYGEILQGAKETTEQTIVLNKEQVNSYIEGKEAEIQADK
-1522 EVLVA
+1522 EAKIEQLEGERTILVA
-1527 VKADVQSDFDA
+1527 QKTALTTKLQALKSALSTEDA
-1538 VTGVMSEM
+1538 
-1546 EEMASKIG
+1546 A
-1554 DNFIVAASD
+1554 
-1563 LEELNDAFP
+1563 
-1572 GILNGIKYLND
+1572 
-1583 GTVQLSQES
+1583 
-1592 VKAAM
+1592 KAA
-1597 DAAEAEVAADTQKTI
+1597 AFLQ
-1612 QKFENQKKE
+1612 
-1621 LEGKRDA
+1621 DA
-1628 ARAIA
+1628 ARAEQEYQNQLGLLEGKLTSTSEAASEEENINEELFNSLGGMYETNSKNLQQSEIDATDNQAQEITKRIA
-1633 NIAHKIV
+1633 NAESLYQAYVSVGAAVKESAVGPVTTPFNAGDV
-1640 QGEATAADSQAQI
+1640 QGGGSVITTGSEDISGDGNYTFENFSVQSLKEQGLINESNEKTEAFN
-1653 TQALNTLKSE
+1653 NTLEALINSTETQIEGLDNQIGAIDAGIAALKSAG
-1663 SSAEVSEQEQKDG
+1663 SSLNKYQKD
-1676 INVAEQAAVSS
+1676 
-1687 ASMADNYG
+1687 
-1695 RAYQS
+1695 
-1700 MAEDSAKFAE
+1700 
-1710 IAQANLKA
+1710 
-1718 AEGKGS
+1718 
-1724 VVSAS
+1724 
-1729 GYTFNS
+1729 
-1735 FSANSD
+1735 
-1741 FGTVATSDKA
+1741 
-1751 DLTQYNNFEDNAINW
+1751 
-1766 EDVAT
+1766 
-1771 YYDNLA
+1771 LA
-1777 NSYDEALNNII
+1777 
-1788 GKQAELLGASTDFAK
+1788 AK
-1803 KASNISKGHG
+1803 KDSSGG
-1813 SDGSKSE
+1813 G
-1820 KDKMDLIKDKVDIY
+1820 KDKQDMDLIKDKVDIY

-1947 IEQAKKDYDQFQKDM
+1947 VEQAKKDYDQFQKDM

-1969 SETIPGLEEEIQDA
+1969 SETIPGLEEQIQDA

-2015 KKKVID
+2015 KKKIID

-2029 GNAMAKMLD
+2029 DNAMAKMLD

-2047 KGVVEVLTRQVND
+2047 KGVIEVLTRQVND

-2073 SSVYGDNKSQAMED
+2073 SSVYGNNKSQAMED

-2202 WQAAVTD
+2202 WQAAVAD

-2364 IGQAEDELAA
+2364 IRQAEEELAA

-2584 AYKYWQIQQELAAG
+2584 AYKYWQVQQELAAG
-2598 YQGSVPGYSR
+2598 YQGSVPGYNR
-2608 GGGGDYSG
+2608 GGSGDYSG
-2616 GGYGGSSGNG
+2616 GGYGSSSG
-2626 SGSGSGKGSG
+2626 SGSGSGGKVSGSNSGSG
-2636 SDGSGGGSGKYS
+2636 SKGGSGS
-2648 GYYFVKTGD
+2648 GYYYVRTG
-2657 GRDGQKFTVKDNNG
+2657 NNDLNG
-2671 KTVALSISYSEV
+2671 FSVYSEATGKSV
-2683 QKRFPGIPRM
+2683 AISVSKEWIKSQYGNIPQKGLYFD
-2693 GEFNTGGYTGEWTN
+2693 TGGYTGEWTN
-2707 GDRDGRLAFLHQ
+2707 GDTNGRLAFLHQ

-2741 IGGLLS
+2741 IGGLLT